1 MVGPP
6 SITRSRGLADCCE
19 NFLLTDPFRALHPDR
34 RDFTYYPRTRRA
46 NRSRI
51 DFFIISDTLLPAVS
65 LCEISPFISTE
76 LFNHKS
82 VSLTLNKPNFKPNQS
97 ISLSILSHPRFL
109 HVVASAAAE
118 CHLQH
123 VDANAAANMAGLEL
137 ERGLQEIGRFLL
149 KIREINEL
157 ELVIAIIGPNGTRN
171 LSLAEKKQN

>member
-6 SITRSRGLADCCE
+6 SITRSHGLADCCE

-51 DFFIISDTLLPAVS
+51 DFFIISDSLLPAVS

-97 ISLSILSHPRFL
+97 ISLSILSHPVFCMWWLVLQPSAISNMWTPMLRPTWRVWSWRGASKKSVGSFL
-109 HVVASAAAE
+109 RSV
-118 CHLQH
+118 
-123 VDANAAANMAGLEL
+123 
-137 ERGLQEIGRFLL
+137 R
-149 KIREINEL
+149 
-157 ELVIAIIGPNGTRN
+157 
-171 LSLAEKKQN
+171 